1 MISRNL
7 NTEPKTLEKIEKNKS
22 TTFGLLCCE
31 TGPIS
36 LDYSLNKTGFVC
48 GEKALL
54 NIKVNKVVTFM
65 ESWSRCVKVD
75 NASGKEVKEIRVNF
89 LQTLKFHGV
98 YKPPKPKPKRQKPGK
113 QAKQKKKSLL
123 KRKTAKVR
131 PAREPTA
138 IKKTKA
144 IKMINDD
151 IDFKRKYS
159 FD

>member
-54 NIKVNKVVTFM
+54 NIKVNKVVSFL
-65 ESWSRCVKVD
+65 ESS
-75 NASGKEVKEIRVNF
+75 
-89 LQTLKFHGV
+89 
-98 YKPPKPKPKRQKPGK
+98 
-113 QAKQKKKSLL
+113 
-123 KRKTAKVR
+123 
-131 PAREPTA
+131 
-138 IKKTKA
+138 
-144 IKMINDD
+144 
-151 IDFKRKYS
+151 
-159 FD
+159 

>member
-54 NIKVNKVVTFM
+54 NIKVKLNIVHVH
-65 ESWSRCVKVD
+65 
-75 NASGKEVKEIRVNF
+75 GKLGGSK
-89 LQTLKFHGV
+89 G
-98 YKPPKPKPKRQKPGK
+98 
-113 QAKQKKKSLL
+113 SL
-123 KRKTAKVR
+123 
-131 PAREPTA
+131 PA
-138 IKKTKA
+138 
-144 IKMINDD
+144 
-151 IDFKRKYS
+151 
-159 FD
+159 